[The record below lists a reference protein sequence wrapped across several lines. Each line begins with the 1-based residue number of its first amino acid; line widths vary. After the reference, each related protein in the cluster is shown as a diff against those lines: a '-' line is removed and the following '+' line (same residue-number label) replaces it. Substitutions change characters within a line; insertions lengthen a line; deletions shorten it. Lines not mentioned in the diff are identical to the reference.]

1 MQATTVTV
9 ISEDAALIVMCRE
22 ALRDLGQ
29 AGAWRFVTAR
39 ERPPS
44 SSGICLWDYDPAKLS
59 TPDPSTTSGA
69 IHLFLVSPKDLD
81 QFYQLVPTA
90 EASILLKPVTRAVL
104 QAFLGSVVPN
114 PSDNSLR
121 RERDELLRSLLEANL
136 KLQEYDRRRTNFLAR
151 AVHELRVPLT
161 ALAGFSGLLAAGELG
176 ELNPNQLDALRRME
190 LSIARMTRM
199 TTAMFELSIAG
210 QGVGP
215 NAGPIEQQAEPA
227 NHRQE
232 GQILECV
239 DRAIQLMRS
248 LAQEKDVNIV
258 VGRLVPP
265 EAPLFFESDQIE
277 QVVVNLLDNACK
289 ASPRHNSIEISGYP
303 YFWERRFLAGRFEVN
318 DRRRSHLPVPN
329 SYRIDIR
336 DAGPGVQPEHLES
349 IFEEYTSYFG
359 SHDRSGGGLGLAI
372 CRLIMERH
380 HGRVWAASEPSGAL
394 FSFVLPYDG
403 VKRAQKA
410 SPVSWR
416 KSQSA

>member
-29 AGAWRFVTAR
+29 AGAWRLITAP

-44 SSGICLWDYDPAKLS
+44 TSGICLWDYDPSKHF
-59 TPDPSTTSGA
+59 TPNPPTTSDA
-69 IHLFLVSPKDLD
+69 INLFLVSPKDLD
-81 QFYQLVPTA
+81 QFYQVVPRA
-90 EASILLKPVTRAVL
+90 EGSILLKPVTRAVL
-104 QAFLGSVVPN
+104 QAFLGSVVPI
-114 PSDNSLR
+114 PSDKSLLA
-121 RERDELLRSLLEANL
+121 ERDELLRSLLEANL

-210 QGVGP
+210 QGVGS
-215 NAGPIEQQAEPA
+215 NAEQTDQHVESA
-227 NHRQE
+227 RQVQE
-232 GQILECV
+232 GQIVECV

-248 LAQEKDVNIV
+248 LAEEKDVNIV
-258 VGRLVPP
+258 IRRLVPP
-265 EAPLFFESDQIE
+265 DSPLFFESDQIE
-277 QVVVNLLDNACK
+277 QVLVNLLDNACK
-289 ASPRHNSIEISGYP
+289 ASPRRSSIEISGYP
-303 YFWERRFLAGRFEVN
+303 YFWERRFLAGRFELN
-318 DRRRSHLPVPN
+318 DRRRSHFPVPN
-329 SYRIDIR
+329 SFRIDIR

-380 HGRVWAASEPSGAL
+380 HGRVWAASESSGAL
-394 FSFVLPYDG
+394 FSFVLPYD
-403 VKRAQKA
+403 VAKRAQRP
-410 SPVSWR
+410 SPLSWR